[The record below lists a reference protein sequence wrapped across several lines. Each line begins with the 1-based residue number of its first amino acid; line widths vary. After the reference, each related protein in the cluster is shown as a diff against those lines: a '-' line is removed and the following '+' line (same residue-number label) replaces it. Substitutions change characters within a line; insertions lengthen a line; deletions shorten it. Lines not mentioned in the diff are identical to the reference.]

1 MPTNPPA
8 AEVDP
13 SLPSGQPADG
23 WWRRLGRWLLKAL
36 SLLCWVLITAWG
48 ALAIYYSNLPWA
60 SLRLLLAW
68 VFVGAGVV
76 AFWLPQSRRAFVV
89 FAVLVFAVLAWW
101 VTIRPSQSRDW
112 KSDVSVVPRALVEGD
127 KVTFT
132 GVRHFAYRS
141 RSDFTPHYETR
152 EVQLSHLTGVDF
164 FVSRWSDGPVAHT
177 FLSFVFDNAPPVC
190 VSIEARLEKDETY
203 AALPSCF
210 KQFEVIYVVGDERDI
225 VRVRTQYRNEQ
236 VQLYHTRATREN
248 VRRIFMSYIDRI
260 NALADQP
267 EFYHLLSNNCT
278 VNIDRHVNLDGRDS
292 PFDLRLLLNGYI
304 DAYAYVKD
312 ILDTSLP
319 LEELRER
326 SLINDDAQAADLDPD
341 FSKRIREHRP
351 KLPE

>member
-1 MPTNPPA
+1 MPTNSPT

-13 SLPSGQPADG
+13 ALPTGQHRTG

-36 SLLCWVLITAWG
+36 GLLCRVLITAWG

-60 SLRLLLAW
+60 PLRLLFACM
-68 VFVGAGVV
+68 FVGGGVV
-76 AFWLPQSRRAFVV
+76 AFWLPQSRRAFVI
-89 FAVLVFAVLAWW
+89 FAALVVVVLSWW

-112 KSDVSVVPRALVEGD
+112 KPDVRVVPRAHVDGD
-127 KVTFT
+127 NVTLT
-132 GVRHFAYRS
+132 SVRHFEYRS
-141 RSDFTPHYETR
+141 RTDFTPHYETR

-190 VSIEARLEKDETY
+190 VSIEARLENNETY
-203 AALPSCF
+203 AALASCF
-210 KQFEVIYVVGDERDI
+210 KQFELIYVVGDERDI
-225 VRVRTQYRNEQ
+225 VRVRTQHRNEK
-236 VQLYHTRATREN
+236 VQLFHTRATPEG

-312 ILDTSLP
+312 ILDTSMP

-326 SLINDDAQAADLDPD
+326 SLINEDAQAADLDPD
-341 FSKRIREHRP
+341 FSKRIRERRP
-351 KLPE
+351 KLPK

>member
-1 MPTNPPA
+1 MPTHSPT

-13 SLPSGQPADG
+13 SLPSGQQRTG
-23 WWRRLGRWLLKAL
+23 CWRCLGRWLLKAL
-36 SLLCWVLITAWG
+36 GLLGWVAITAWG
-48 ALAIYYSNLPWA
+48 ALAIYYSNFPWA
-60 SLRLLLAW
+60 PLRLLLAF
-68 VFVGAGVV
+68 VFVGAGVA
-76 AFWLPQSRRAFVV
+76 AFCLLRSRRAFLIFAGLVV
-89 FAVLVFAVLAWW
+89 VVLSWW
-101 VTIRPSQSRDW
+101 VTILPSHSRNW
-112 KSDVSVVPRALVEGD
+112 KPDVSVVPRVQVDGD

-132 GVRHFAYRS
+132 GVRHFDYRS
-141 RSDFTPHYETR
+141 RTDFTPHYETR

-164 FVSRWSDGPVAHT
+164 FVSRWSDGPEAHT

-190 VSIEARLEKDETY
+190 VSIEARLEKHETY

-210 KQFEVIYVVGDERDI
+210 KQFELIYIVGDESDI
-225 VRVRTQYRNEQ
+225 VRVRTQCRNEK
-236 VQLYHTRATREN
+236 VQLFHTRATPDA

-304 DAYAYVKD
+304 DAYAYEKD
-312 ILDTSLP
+312 ILDTSMP

-326 SLINDDAQAADLDPD
+326 SLINADAQAADLDSD
-341 FSKRIREHRP
+341 FSKRIRERRP
-351 KLPE
+351 KLPK

>member
-1 MPTNPPA
+1 MSTN
-8 AEVDP
+8 VP
-13 SLPSGQPADG
+13 SSKVHPLSPSGPQPTS
-23 WWRRLGRWLLKAL
+23 WWSRLGNWLLKAL
-36 SLLCWVLITAWG
+36 GLLCRVSITAWG
-48 ALAIYYSNLPWA
+48 VLAIYYSNIPWA
-60 SLRLLLAW
+60 PLRVLLAL
-68 VFVGAGVV
+68 VFAGAGVA
-76 AFWLPQSRRAFVV
+76 AFWLPQSRRAFMV
-89 FAVLVFAVLAWW
+89 FGGLVLAVLSWW
-101 VTIRPSQSRDW
+101 ITIRPSQSRDW
-112 KSDVSVVPRALVEGD
+112 KPDVSVVPRAQVDGD

-132 GVRHFAYRS
+132 GVRHFDYHS
-141 RSDFTPHYETR
+141 RTDFTPRYETR

-164 FVSRWSDGPVAHT
+164 FVSRWSEGPVAHT

-190 VSIEARLEKDETY
+190 VSIEARLEKNETY

-210 KQFEVIYVVGDERDI
+210 KQFELIYVVGDERDI
-225 VRVRTQYRNEQ
+225 VQVRTKYRNEK
-236 VQLYHTRATREN
+236 VQLFHTRATPEG

-319 LEELRER
+319 LEVLRER
-326 SLINDDAQAADLDPD
+326 SLINADAQAADLDPD

-351 KLPE
+351 KLPK